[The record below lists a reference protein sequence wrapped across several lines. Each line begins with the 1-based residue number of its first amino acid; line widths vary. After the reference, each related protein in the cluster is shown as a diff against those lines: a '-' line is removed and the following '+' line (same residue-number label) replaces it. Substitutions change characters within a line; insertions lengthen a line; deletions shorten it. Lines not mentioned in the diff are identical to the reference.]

1 MNLSVTKPECDCIL
15 AQAIVHLAEAPK
27 SVRVYKAYGEAKS
40 LVKGEQNY
48 PVPLHIRNAPTKLM
62 KQLNYGKEYKYEP
75 AYAHPVYQTF
85 LPPEVCR
92 VLLLNHDV
100 AHH

>member
-1 MNLSVTKPECDCIL
+1 MNCVQPECDCIL
-15 AQAIVHLAEAPK
+15 AQAVVHLAEAPK

-62 KQLNYGKEYKYEP
+62 KQLDYGKEYRYEP
-75 AYAHPVYQTF
+75 NYAHPVLQEF
-85 LPPEVCR
+85 LPPEVSFTVR
-92 VLLLNHDV
+92 IELEETE
-100 AHH
+100 